1 MLERY
6 TPYKRELLANSSIW
20 HIFKQMNVL
29 GVPERFSVKN
39 RTMRFMLYTLFC
51 LIVADGLIT
60 QFLVTNG
67 HASEVNPF
75 LQTWVGQDLFLAIK
89 ISGAFLATLLL
100 WIKYNTETKSVYR
113 ITAVFLAFYTSIV
126 FWNLFVCLTSQ
137 L

>member
-1 MLERY
+1 
-6 TPYKRELLANSSIW
+6 
-20 HIFKQMNVL
+20 MNVL
-29 GVPERFSVKN
+29 SVPKRFSVKS

-67 HASEVNPF
+67 YASEVNPF
-75 LQTWVGQDLFLAIK
+75 LQAWVGQDLFLAIK
-89 ISGAFLATLLL
+89 ISGAFLCTLLL
-100 WIKYNTETKSVYR
+100 WIKYNTKPKPVYR

-126 FWNLFVCLTSQ
+126 FWNLFVFLTTQ

>member
-1 MLERY
+1 MDVLKVPR
-6 TPYKRELLANSSIW
+6 R
-20 HIFKQMNVL
+20 FNVQ
-29 GVPERFSVKN
+29 S
-39 RTMRFMLYTLFC
+39 RTTRFMLYTLFG
-51 LIVADGLIT
+51 LIVADGLLT

-75 LQTWVGQDLFLAIK
+75 LQTWVGQDMFLAIK

-100 WIKYNTETKSVYR
+100 WIKYNAKPKPVYR